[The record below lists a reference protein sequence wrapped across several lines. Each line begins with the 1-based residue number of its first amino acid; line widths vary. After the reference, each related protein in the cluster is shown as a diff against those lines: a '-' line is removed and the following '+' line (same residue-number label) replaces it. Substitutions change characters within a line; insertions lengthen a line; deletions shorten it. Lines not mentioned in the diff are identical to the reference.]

1 MAQALR
7 SSHLVREAFPE
18 SCSQDD
24 FGGPDGMPESVLRLG
39 NGPLSALA
47 ALVLHL
53 QRLHCVD
60 ELAGHAALVS
70 PYEVGRHYHG

>member
-1 MAQALR
+1 MAQAPR
-7 SSHLVREAFPE
+7 SFHLAQEACSE

-39 NGPLSALA
+39 DGPLSALA

-60 ELAGHAALVS
+60 ELASHAALVS
-70 PYEVGRHYHG
+70 PYEVGCHCHD